1 MFQKMRFSMS
11 FFETDG
17 LLTLFKIMARGYQR
31 LMILMLG
38 LSASVLT
45 SIAHAELRI
54 EVTKGVDNAVRVAVV
69 PFEWRGQLALAEN
82 VSDTGMSDLVLSGRF
97 ESLPVNQMLSLPN
110 EPEDIFN
117 RDWRMLNIEYVVMG
131 HVTPMGDQYRLTFYL
146 YNVLKQTLELSQT
159 VDASAGE
166 LRDLAHYTADVVYQR
181 LTGIEGAFS
190 TRIMYVTAL
199 GPLTDRTFRL
209 NVADADGHRVE
220 TILES
225 KEPILSAAWSRDGQ
239 YIAYVSFEVD
249 SRPAI
254 FLRDLVNGTRQQLTD
269 YPGLNS
275 APAFSPD
282 GKQLAIV
289 LSKDGNPD
297 IYVLNIED
305 RRLRRITRHYGID
318 TEPSWAPD
326 GKAIIFTSSRGG
338 QPQIYQMQ
346 LSDLSIERLTFE
358 GDYNAKAS
366 VLPDGSG
373 IVMVH
378 RRDGVFH
385 IAMLDLKRGRLTV
398 LTETSLDESPSI
410 APNGSMLIY
419 ATQVRGEG
427 ILAAVSVD
435 GGVKFNLPSSEGD
448 VREPAW
454 SPQKRR
460 LFKPVQ

>member
-82 VSDTGMSDLVLSGRF
+82 VSDTVMSDLVLSGRF

-378 RRDGVFH
+378 RREGVFH

-435 GGVKFNLPSSEGD
+435 GD

>member
-1 MFQKMRFSMS
+1 
-11 FFETDG
+11 
-17 LLTLFKIMARGYQR
+17 
-31 LMILMLG
+31 
-38 LSASVLT
+38 
-45 SIAHAELRI
+45 
-54 EVTKGVDNAVRVAVV
+54 
-69 PFEWRGQLALAEN
+69 
-82 VSDTGMSDLVLSGRF
+82 
-97 ESLPVNQMLSLPN
+97 
-110 EPEDIFN
+110 
-117 RDWRMLNIEYVVMG
+117 
-131 HVTPMGDQYRLTFYL
+131 
-146 YNVLKQTLELSQT
+146 
-159 VDASAGE
+159 
-166 LRDLAHYTADVVYQR
+166 
-181 LTGIEGAFS
+181 
-190 TRIMYVTAL
+190 VTAL

-297 IYVLNIED
+297 IYILNIED

-378 RRDGVFH
+378 RREGVFH

-460 LFKPVQ
+460 LFKPLQ